1 MNLVRLRVLNNDE
14 KPKSDGEEYKNFLPE
29 NLWS

>member
-14 KPKSDGEEYKNFLPE
+14 KLKLDGEEYKNFLPE